1 MSKSKKKSPPDNAS
15 VLDVPVE
22 FGGLSI
28 GDVTARIGVRIDR
41 EHMNIVAADECFT
54 GKRLSVVVTLGS
66 SEPDQKEL
74 FKGRQH
80 EVTGSVDVKRL
91 GVTSAQYSAGLTF
104 NLESIDVATIA
115 KFSKGKGRLK
125 VFEVAALPD
134 GHDEEKEEHG
144 TDD

>member
-1 MSKSKKKSPPDNAS
+1 MSKNKPPANSS

-54 GKRLSVVVTLGS
+54 GKRLSVVVSLGS
-66 SEPDQKEL
+66 SDPEQREL
-74 FKGRQH
+74 FKGRTF

-91 GVTSAQYSAGLTF
+91 GVTSDQFSAGLTF

-134 GHDEEKEEHG
+134 DHASEEHG
-144 TDD
+144 DE

>member
-1 MSKSKKKSPPDNAS
+1 MSKKKTPAANSS

-41 EHMNIVAADECFT
+41 EQMNIIAADECFT
-54 GKRLSVVVTLGS
+54 GKRLSVVVSLGS
-66 SEPDQKEL
+66 SDPEQKEL
-74 FKGRQH
+74 FKGRSF

-91 GVTSAQYSAGLTF
+91 GVTASQFSAGLTF

-125 VFEVAALPD
+125 VFEVATLPD
-134 GHDEEKEEHG
+134 GHETEDHGEE
-144 TDD
+144 

>member
-1 MSKSKKKSPPDNAS
+1 MSKKKPPANSS

-54 GKRLSVVVTLGS
+54 GKRLSVVVSLGS
-66 SEPDQKEL
+66 SDPEQKEL
-74 FKGRQH
+74 FQGRTFD
-80 EVTGSVDVKRL
+80 VTGSVDVKRL
-91 GVTSAQYSAGLTF
+91 GVTADQFSAGLTF

-134 GHDEEKEEHG
+134 DHATEEHS
-144 TDD
+144 DD

>member
-1 MSKSKKKSPPDNAS
+1 MSKKKDTQPPANSS

-54 GKRLSVVVTLGS
+54 GKRLSVVVSLGS
-66 SEPDQKEL
+66 SDPEQKEL
-74 FKGRQH
+74 FKNRLF

-91 GVTSAQYSAGLTF
+91 GVTAAQFSAGLTF

-115 KFSKGKGRLK
+115 KFSKGKGRLN

-134 GHDEEKEEHG
+134 GHDSDEHG
-144 TDD
+144 DE